1 MGSKKLRSW
10 ILQAQNFL
18 ILTKIAPK
26 YTQNEKYPELGLK
39 GKRLKG
45 GWKNQYM
52 ENS

>member
-1 MGSKKLRSW
+1 MGSKKTK
-10 ILQAQNFL
+10 ILDLPAQNFL